1 MKTKQVFLGIDV
13 GTSSIKGILATSEGE
28 TICVNEVQQVVSNPY
43 PNWSEQ
49 DPEVWWRNTIDVIK
63 CLTFDASKLPYPI
76 EISCIGITG
85 QMHSSVFLDSSGK
98 NIRPSILWND
108 SRTTLQCQQIYDLVG
123 KKYLQKEIGN
133 LALEG
138 FTAPKL
144 LWLKHME
151 PDNYLKVD
159 KMIMPKDY
167 IRYRL
172 TGELATDHSDASGT
186 IFYDVRNLK
195 WSKPFIDILD
205 IPFDIFPEIYQSTDI
220 TGFITTNI
228 AKRIGLK
235 EGIPVVCGGADNAVG
250 AISSGVLSKGQIQ
263 SSIGTSGTL
272 LSPLSKPLITDDM
285 NLHVFNHCSIDTWY
299 AMGTVLSAGNCL
311 RWLRDNFAP
320 TKSFDSLIN
329 LSEQIAPGSDRLI
342 FLPYLSGERTPHN
355 DPNAKGV
362 FFGLHNGHTLGHMT
376 KSVLEGVTFALKDCF
391 NLIKTLG
398 FTSNTITGIGGGN
411 KSHQWRQIQS
421 DVLGI
426 PVSTISPSGG
436 PSYGA
441 AMLASVGYGHFNTPY
456 DCVEQWLTQTESNQP
471 NLLNNEQYEHI
482 YEIFRSLYPNLKESF
497 KLLE

>member
-28 TICVNEVQQVVSNPY
+28 TISVNEVQQIVSNPY

-76 EISCIGITG
+76 EISCVGVTG

-144 LWLKHME
+144 LWLMQME

-186 IFYDVRNLK
+186 PNR
-195 WSKPFIDILD
+195 
-205 IPFDIFPEIYQSTDI
+205 
-220 TGFITTNI
+220 
-228 AKRIGLK
+228 
-235 EGIPVVCGGADNAVG
+235 
-250 AISSGVLSKGQIQ
+250 
-263 SSIGTSGTL
+263 
-272 LSPLSKPLITDDM
+272 PLVP
-285 NLHVFNHCSIDTWY
+285 
-299 AMGTVLSAGNCL
+299 
-311 RWLRDNFAP
+311 AP
-320 TKSFDSLIN
+320 I
-329 LSEQIAPGSDRLI
+329 
-342 FLPYLSGERTPHN
+342 
-355 DPNAKGV
+355 
-362 FFGLHNGHTLGHMT
+362 
-376 KSVLEGVTFALKDCF
+376 
-391 NLIKTLG
+391 
-398 FTSNTITGIGGGN
+398 
-411 KSHQWRQIQS
+411 
-421 DVLGI
+421 
-426 PVSTISPSGG
+426 
-436 PSYGA
+436 
-441 AMLASVGYGHFNTPY
+441 
-456 DCVEQWLTQTESNQP
+456 
-471 NLLNNEQYEHI
+471 
-482 YEIFRSLYPNLKESF
+482 
-497 KLLE
+497 